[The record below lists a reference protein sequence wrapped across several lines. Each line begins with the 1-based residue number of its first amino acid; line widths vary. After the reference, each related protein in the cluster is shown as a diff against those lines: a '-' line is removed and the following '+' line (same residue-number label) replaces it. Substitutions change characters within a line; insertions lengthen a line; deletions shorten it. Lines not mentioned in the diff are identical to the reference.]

1 MGTALVA
8 LLAIAPAA
16 ALRLVAPAPAVR
28 RTGAIVTAA
37 GAHTRLARSPT
48 LCAEA
53 PPTLAERDDAQREAA
68 QREAAARDAA
78 AASVQERV
86 AQMDDA
92 GAALV
97 KAAQSARFHRRM
109 RGAAAAAAFGP
120 SDQLQVRPELDAPHP
135 PRSCRLSRP
144 PAPRPSLSSHHTRGT
159 ATTVARPDPAGR
171 HPAEVRGRGGGA
183 ALGGSPRGVPTARCA
198 ERRGAGAALP
208 GARARAATYLLSYS
222 PTVLLSCCPTV
233 LLSYCR
239 AALRSCSSAVVLPC
253 VLPCVV
259 PAVGQ
264 RLERGRLVVGVRC
277 CFDAVRC
284 VHSRGRERV
293 EAAQRDRGGCG
304 GSSRSGGSSGEI
316 GHVCWLGDGVV
327 KCGSEK

>member
-28 RTGAIVTAA
+28 RTGAIVPAA
-37 GAHTRLARSPT
+37 GVHTRLARSPT

-53 PPTLAERDDAQREAA
+53 PPTLAERDDARREAA

-109 RGAAAAAAFGP
+109 RGASAAAAFGP
-120 SDQLQVRPELDAPHP
+120 PNLLQAWPELDAPHP

-144 PAPRPSLSSHHTRGT
+144 PAPRQSVSSHHTRGT
-159 ATTVARPDPAGR
+159 PTAVKCAHTVRSHSALTSGPTVGVQCTR
-171 HPAEVRGRGGGA
+171 VR
-183 ALGGSPRGVPTARCA
+183 SPRGPTRPS
-198 ERRGAGAALP
+198 R
-208 GARARAATYLLSYS
+208 
-222 PTVLLSCCPTV
+222 
-233 LLSYCR
+233 
-239 AALRSCSSAVVLPC
+239 
-253 VLPCVV
+253 
-259 PAVGQ
+259 PAP
-264 RLERGRLVVGVRC
+264 
-277 CFDAVRC
+277 
-284 VHSRGRERV
+284 SR
-293 EAAQRDRGGCG
+293 
-304 GSSRSGGSSGEI
+304 SSRRRRRRCSGRRSKGCTHRS
-316 GHVCWLGDGVV
+316 VR
-327 KCGSEK
+327 